1 MNLTKHV
8 GILTVVL
15 LALLGGAV
23 VAQEPVRT
31 EVFPM
36 PGRMGA
42 LAIEPDGPVLAGGLL
57 FLSRLYPDGTREDLP
72 SRGIIDTFKFGVQAD
87 GGILIRDNSR
97 LWRLDPDG
105 LDPTRIDSSRDFALQ
120 PDGNLLISA
129 GWDLVRRTPDGALDP
144 SFASTITTSLEAIVE
159 LQEDGKILVNG
170 GIPPML
176 QRLDP
181 DGTADTA
188 FQPEVSASSVSR
200 LLLQPDG
207 KILISGSGPGFLN
220 ASVRLNP
227 DGTIDLSFSDLYL
240 GGMVQAL
247 QADGKILLK
256 RDFRVS
262 SPMADWVPHSP
273 D

>member
-8 GILTVVL
+8 GILAAVL

-42 LAIEPDGPVLAGGLL
+42 WAIEPGGPVLAGGLL

-120 PDGNLLISA
+120 PDGNLLVSSFS
-129 GWDLVRRTPDGALDP
+129 GLVRRTPDGALDP
-144 SFASTITTSLEAIVE
+144 SFASTITTLLEAIVE
-159 LQEDGKILVNG
+159 LQEDGKILVG
-170 GIPPML
+170 SAIPAMV

-181 DGTADTA
+181 DGTLD
-188 FQPEVSASSVSR
+188 ASFHSELPPLAITGIVPQS
-200 LLLQPDG
+200 
-207 KILISGSGPGFLN
+207 
-220 ASVRLNP
+220 
-227 DGTIDLSFSDLYL
+227 
-240 GGMVQAL
+240 
-247 QADGKILLK
+247 DGKILLSGTFAIGDEISALI
-256 RDFRVS
+256 RLNADGSVDPGFRPPPELVPPVGALALQANGKLVS
-262 SPMADWVPHSP
+262 MGQFRERRTAPG
-273 D
+273 